1 MSVFK
6 KQLFSMAFRIMYINL
21 ARLGFLEGERIF
33 SLLQAVTGPQEIK
46 KMKVVFTIVT
56 IDTLKNSEAIF

>member
-1 MSVFK
+1 MSAFYNSFQDNVF
-6 KQLFSMAFRIMYINL
+6 NL

-33 SLLQAVTGPQEIK
+33 SLLQAVTGLQEIK
-46 KMKVVFTIVT
+46 KMKVGFTIVT